1 MTNSPALHVAVGVVR
16 DSDGKILLTQRARHV
31 HQGGLWEFPGGKL
44 EVNETVQQALQ
55 RELQEEIGIAVL
67 DAKPLIKIN
76 HQYPDLTV
84 LLDVWQVCRFSGLAT
99 AHEGQAMRWVAPQQL
114 SEYAFPAANLPIIT
128 ASRLPDRYAVLE
140 GHNTK
145 QVLYHLDKIIQNQV
159 SLLQLRIKSLPS
171 AEIETVYRAVWAQCQ
186 QHNIRLLINAD
197 LPLTQA
203 KADGI
208 HLSSRALLACQTR
221 PEPYEWVAASC
232 HNAQELKHAENVGV
246 DFVVLAPVLP
256 TSTHPGATT
265 LGWENMTA
273 LIEQVNLP
281 VYALGG
287 LTQDDIDRVVHA
299 GGQGIAGIS
308 AFLQ

>member
-1 MTNSPALHVAVGVVR
+1 MVNSPALHVAVGVIR
-16 DSDGKILLTQRARHV
+16 DGDGRILLTQRAKHV

-44 EVNETVQQALQ
+44 EAQETVQQALK
-55 RELQEEIGIAVL
+55 RELQEELGIEVL
-67 DAKPLIKIN
+67 AAQPLIKIN

-84 LLDVWQVCRFSGLAT
+84 LLDVWQVNRFSGLAS

-114 SEYAFPAANLPIIT
+114 SEYAFPVANLPIIS
-128 ASRLPDRYAVLE
+128 AARLPDRYAILE

-145 QVLYHLDKIIQNQV
+145 QVLDHLDKIIQNQV

-171 AEIETVYRAVWAQCQ
+171 TEIETVYQTVRTKCQ
-186 QHNIRLLINAD
+186 KHKIRLLINAD
-197 LPLTQA
+197 LPLTPA

-208 HLSSRALLACQTR
+208 HLSSRTLLACQTR
-221 PEPYEWVAASC
+221 PKSYEWVAASC
-232 HNAQELKHAENVGV
+232 HNLQELQHAENIGV
-246 DFVVLAPVLP
+246 DFVVLAPILA
-256 TSTHPGATT
+256 TSTHPQATT
-265 LGWENMTA
+265 LGWKNMTA
-273 LIEQVNLP
+273 LIGQVNLP

-287 LTQDDIDRVVHA
+287 LTLDDIDRVLHA

>member
-1 MTNSPALHVAVGVVR
+1 MANSPALHVAVGVVR
-16 DSDGKILLTQRARHV
+16 DGDGRILLTQRANHV

-44 EVNETVQQALQ
+44 ESNETAQQALR
-55 RELQEEIGIAVL
+55 RELQEEVGINVL
-67 DAKPLIKIN
+67 AAQPLIKIN

-84 LLDVWQVCRFSGLAT
+84 LLDVWQVHRFSGFAT
-99 AHEGQAMRWVAPQQL
+99 AHEGQAMRWVAPQHL
-114 SEYAFPAANLPIIT
+114 SEFDFPAANLPIVT
-128 ASRLPDRYAVLE
+128 ASRLPDRYAILE
-140 GHNTK
+140 GRNTK
-145 QVLYHLDKIIQNQV
+145 QALDHLDKIIQNQV
-159 SLLQLRIKSLPS
+159 SLLQLRIKSLPGT
-171 AEIETVYRAVWAQCQ
+171 EIETVYQAVRGQCQ

-197 LPLTQA
+197 LPLTPA

-221 PEPYEWVAASC
+221 PKPYEWVAASC
-232 HNAQELKHAENVGV
+232 HNLHELQHAENIGV

-256 TSTHPGATT
+256 TSTHPHATT
-265 LGWENMTA
+265 LGWKKMTA

-287 LTQDDIDRVVHA
+287 LTPDDIDRVVHA